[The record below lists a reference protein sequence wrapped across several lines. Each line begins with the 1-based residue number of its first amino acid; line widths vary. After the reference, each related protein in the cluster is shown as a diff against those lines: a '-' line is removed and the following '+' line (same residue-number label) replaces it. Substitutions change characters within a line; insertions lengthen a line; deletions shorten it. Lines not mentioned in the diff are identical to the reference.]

1 MTQSGARGAL
11 SNAIALFLV
20 SAGAIACGQNG
31 TAPSGA
37 SVTDAGGTVVTDSSA
52 PTSTESGTEAPDS
65 TSIAFDSGIE
75 SGAPVPDAGG
85 DAGAP
90 VRIEAWIYPG
100 DPACNASAEYAD
112 GRHIDVL
119 KPQYYKV
126 TDTGDLAQMTVA
138 SDGCNGYSAANA
150 ADVKAHSV
158 HQLVTVSANG
168 AQIGAVAGD
177 ATKSATAVSTLVG
190 FVQQVGFTGVD
201 IDFEGISSTDYP
213 AFLSFLKALGDALH
227 AKGLLL
233 EVDGTAYASDADL
246 TKDAL
251 RYEDLVALPVDG
263 MVVMAYDYMTD
274 YSKNGAGDPIAPN
287 AWVGAVM
294 DYTLAKVKDPSRI
307 VIGMPS
313 YGYSGATGGFTVAR
327 TPSSQILALPG
338 ASAAKPFP
346 DAFEMTWASASQ
358 GTSYVYVDSPGLDAK
373 RAFIAGKG
381 AQAISVWH
389 LGGNAWFSK

>member
-1 MTQSGARGAL
+1 MAQSRMRAK
-11 SNAIALFLV
+11 SIALFLV
-20 SAGAIACGQNG
+20 SGGAAACGQNG
-31 TAPSGA
+31 IAPGGG
-37 SVTDAGGTVVTDSSA
+37 SVTDAGGTLGADSSSPSVGDSA
-52 PTSTESGTEAPDS
+52 TEAPDRES
-65 TSIAFDSGIE
+65 PAAEGGPIE
-75 SGAPVPDAGG
+75 SGAPDSDAGG
-85 DAGAP
+85 DGGAS
-90 VRIEAWIYPG
+90 VRVEAWIYPG
-100 DPACNASAEYAD
+100 DPACNAAAEYSD

-119 KPQYYKV
+119 KPQYYNV
-126 TDTGDLAQMTVA
+126 NTSGDLVQLTVA
-138 SDGCNGYSAANA
+138 TDGCNAYSAANA

-158 HQLVTVSANG
+158 RQLVTVSANG

-177 ATKSATAVSTLVG
+177 ATKSGAAVSTLVA
-190 FVQQVGFTGVD
+190 FVGQVGFTGVD
-201 IDFEGISSTDYP
+201 IDFEGISSADYP
-213 AFLSFLKALGDALH
+213 AFLSFLQALGDGLH

-246 TKDAL
+246 AKDAL
-251 RYEDLVALPVDG
+251 RYEDLVPLPVDG

-294 DYTLAKVKDPSRI
+294 DYTLGKVKDPSRI

-313 YGYSGATGGFTVAR
+313 YGYSGATGSFTVLR
-327 TPSSQILALPG
+327 EPSSQFVALPG

-346 DAFEMTWASASQ
+346 DAFEMTWASQ
-358 GTSYVYVDSPGLDAK
+358 GTSYVYVDSAGLDAK
-373 RAFIAGKG
+373 RAFITGKG

>member
-1 MTQSGARGAL
+1 MIQSRPCL
-11 SNAIALFLV
+11 NAIALFLV
-20 SAGAIACGQNG
+20 SGSAIACGQNSNTPG
-31 TAPSGA
+31 GA
-37 SVTDAGGTVVTDSSA
+37 NVTDAAVSAVTDSSA
-52 PTSTESGTEAPDS
+52 PTGSDSGAETPDS
-65 TSIAFDSGIE
+65 APPVAVDGGIE
-75 SGAPVPDAGG
+75 SGAPGPDAAG
-85 DAGAP
+85 DAGPA

-100 DPACNASAEYAD
+100 DPACNAAAEYAD

-158 HQLVTVSANG
+158 RQLVTVSANG
-168 AQIGAVAGD
+168 PQIGAVAGD

-190 FVQQVGFTGVD
+190 FVEQVGFTGVD

-251 RYEDLVALPVDG
+251 RYEDLVPLPVDG

-274 YSKNGAGDPIAPN
+274 YRPNGAGDPIAPN

-294 DYTLAKVKDPSRI
+294 DYTLAKVKDPRRI

-313 YGYSGATGGFTVAR
+313 YGYSGATGSFTVAR
-327 TPSSQILALPG
+327 APSSQFVALPG

-346 DAFEMTWASASQ
+346 DAFEMTWAAQ

-373 RAFIAGKG
+373 RAFITGKG